1 MGECETPDGDPL
13 AGEELIFRE
22 SGGLYTEQRLES
34 VHGTSPVE
42 VAVGD
47 EVYFTVH
54 LGGGHVAAGM
64 DAETAEAVAW
74 ALTKAADRLKE
85 AEDGRQ

>member
-1 MGECETPDGDPL
+1 
-13 AGEELIFRE
+13 
-22 SGGLYTEQRLES
+22 
-34 VHGTSPVE
+34 

-64 DAETAEAVAW
+64 GAETAEAVAW

-85 AEDGRQ
+85 AENGRQ